1 MKILRTVKEIQAYTK
16 VVKAEGKTIGL
27 VPTMGALHTGH
38 LSLVRAARETTDIVI
53 VSVFVNPTQFGP
65 GEDYEAYPR
74 DFSADSDKLVAA
86 GVDAVFHPAPAEM
99 YPEGYATY
107 VNIEGA
113 LTEKLCGARRPG
125 HFRGVATV
133 VTKLLH
139 LSGADKA
146 FFGQKDAQQVVVIRR
161 VVADLNLSTEI
172 VMTPIVREGDGLAL
186 SSRNRYLSAEERGAA
201 LVLSRSLRE
210 AEAAFAGGEKD
221 AAALKAL
228 VTTTLMKEPLAVID
242 YVELYSFPAFRPVKR
257 LEEPALLAIA
267 VKIGQTRLIDNV
279 ILGGI
284 KECC

>member
-16 VVKAEGKTIGL
+16 AVKAEGKMIGL
-27 VPTMGALHTGH
+27 VPTMGALHAGH

-74 DFSADSDKLVAA
+74 DFAADGDKLAAA
-86 GVDAVFHPAPAEM
+86 GADAVFHPAPAEM

-107 VNIEGA
+107 VNVEGA

-139 LSGADKA
+139 LSRADKA
-146 FFGQKDAQQVVVIRR
+146 FFGQKDAQQVVVVRR
-161 VVADLNLSTEI
+161 VVADLNLSTEV
-172 VMTPIVREGDGLAL
+172 VMVPIVREGDGLAL
-186 SSRNRYLSAEERGAA
+186 SSRNRYLSAKERGAA

-228 VTTTLMKEPLAVID
+228 VTATLMKEPLAVID
-242 YVELYSFPAFRPVKR
+242 YVELYSFPALRPVER
-257 LEEPALLAIA
+257 LEKPALLAIA

>member
-86 GVDAVFHPAPAEM
+86 GVDAVFHPAPSEM

-107 VNIEGA
+107 VNVEGA

-172 VMTPIVREGDGLAL
+172 VMMPIVREGDGLAL

-242 YVELYSFPAFRPVKR
+242 YVELYSFPALRPVKR

>member
-74 DFSADSDKLVAA
+74 DFSADSDKLAAA
-86 GVDAVFHPAPAEM
+86 GVDAVFHPAPSEM
-99 YPEGYATY
+99 YPEGYATD
-107 VNIEGA
+107 VNVEGA
-113 LTEKLCGARRPG
+113 LTDKLCGARRPG

-139 LSGADKA
+139 LSRADKA
-146 FFGQKDAQQVVVIRR
+146 FFGQKDAQQVVVVRR

-242 YVELYSFPAFRPVKR
+242 YVELYSFPALRPVER